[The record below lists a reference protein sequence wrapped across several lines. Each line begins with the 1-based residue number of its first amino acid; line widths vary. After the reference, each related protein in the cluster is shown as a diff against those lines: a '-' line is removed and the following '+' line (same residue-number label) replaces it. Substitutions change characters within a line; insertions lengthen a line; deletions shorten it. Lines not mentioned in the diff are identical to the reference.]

1 MVNTVSFLHLLR
13 PEIREKLCRMTISGK
28 HCVDGERG
36 KDIISYFLI
45 AENLLYNVF
54 VFTCQ
59 LEVDVDSIRFAIC
72 NTRKLKLKPQ
82 V

>member
-1 MVNTVSFLHLLR
+1 MLKT
-13 PEIREKLCRMTISGK
+13 EIREKLCRMTISGK

-36 KDIISYFLI
+36 KDIIGYFLI
-45 AENLLYNVF
+45 AEKLLYNVF
-54 VFTCQ
+54 VFTYQ

>member
-1 MVNTVSFLHLLR
+1 MVNTVSFFTFVKDR
-13 PEIREKLCRMTISGK
+13 NTGKLCRITISGK

-36 KDIISYFLI
+36 KDIIGYFLI
-45 AENLLYNVF
+45 AESLLYDVF